1 MKTTLQF
8 IFLILCTITT
18 TAQSTVNIQI
28 NHLLD
33 GVAFE
38 NEVNS
43 KNDLGN
49 DFMID
54 RLQYYLSGFSIT
66 HDGGQV
72 TKVDDLYVLV
82 SLLESTDP
90 TVIELGE
97 YEIDDLESVNFYFGV
112 DSEANHADPSL
123 LHPSH
128 PLAPKFPSMH
138 WGWAAGYRFIA
149 LEGKSGP
156 NVDQELQF
164 HCIGDE
170 FYKLM
175 EHPVSMSGESSYTVE
190 VDAEYKNL
198 LEGIDI
204 SAGLILHGNLGEIK
218 TLAENLREK
227 VFSTPEVTSIAD
239 SELITSLEVYPNP
252 VSNGKLNVRLE
263 TALSNNIMK
272 VQDAFGRIIYSGSQS
287 PSTQID
293 VDIAGMYFLSIE
305 DNTGKKLAT
314 RKVIVQ

>member
-8 IFLILCTITT
+8 IFLILCTLAT

-33 GVAFE
+33 GEAYE

-72 TKVDDLYVLV
+72 TEVDDLYVLV
-82 SLLESTDP
+82 SLLESNDP
-90 TVIELGE
+90 TIIELGE
-97 YEIDDLESVNFYFGV
+97 YEIASLESVNFFFGI
-112 DSEANHADPSL
+112 DEQANHADPSL

-138 WGWAAGYRFIA
+138 WGWSAGYRFIA

-170 FYKLM
+170 FYKQM
-175 EHPVSMSGESSYTVE
+175 EYPVTMSGENSYTVK

-204 SAGLILHGNLGEIK
+204 SGGLILHGNLGEIQ
-218 TLAENLREK
+218 TLATNIGEK
-227 VFSTPEVTSIAD
+227 VFTTSGTTSTID
-239 SELITSLEVYPNP
+239 SELVN
-252 VSNGKLNVRLE
+252 
-263 TALSNNIMK
+263 
-272 VQDAFGRIIYSGSQS
+272 
-287 PSTQID
+287 
-293 VDIAGMYFLSIE
+293 
-305 DNTGKKLAT
+305 
-314 RKVIVQ
+314 